1 MNFTKFDKSGP
12 NLQQVQFEKFELK
25 TSGSSWILVK
35 GSKGQ
40 GRELVWGQKS
50 IQKVEFL
57 CKSPMA
63 RIEDRNLF
71 EYVLN
76 GKNLYG
82 EVQLAGVDA
91 KHDPK
96 MREGLGE
103 WICTKAMARKKC

>member
-1 MNFTKFDKSGP
+1 MNFIKFDKSGP
-12 NLQQVQFEKFELK
+12 NLQQVQFENFELK
-25 TSGSSWILVK
+25 TSGSSWILVE
-35 GSKGQ
+35 GSRDQEGKK
-40 GRELVWGQKS
+40 VWGQKS
-50 IQKVEFL
+50 KQKVEFL

-76 GKNLYG
+76 EKKLYG
-82 EVQLAGVDA
+82 EVQLVGFDA

-103 WICTKAMARKKC
+103 WICTKAMAREKC